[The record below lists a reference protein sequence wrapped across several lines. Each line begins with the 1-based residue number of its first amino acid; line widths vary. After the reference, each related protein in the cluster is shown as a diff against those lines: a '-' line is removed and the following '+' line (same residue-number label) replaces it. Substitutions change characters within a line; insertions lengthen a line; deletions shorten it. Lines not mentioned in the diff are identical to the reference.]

1 MPASSNPAPGASTG
15 PAPRDPPA
23 RWLLVALVLIALGA
37 WLNGSAT
44 ERALML
50 WGNGLGLLP
59 DPVWAGLTLLAF
71 GWSALILVSVAD
83 RGVQGSRAVL
93 LAFVLGGGLAQGLK
107 QLFAQP
113 RPGLVLPEGALHF
126 IGSPVLGSPAMPSGH
141 ALAALSIA
149 TLWVC
154 LLRQAGRSRGLQALA
169 WTFGA
174 AMACS
179 RIAVGAHWPS
189 DVLVGSG
196 LGLVVAT
203 LAWQWQGR
211 WLRRGLWM
219 SVWLPVTVELLA
231 ALAALTAREGYP
243 QVQALQWLL
252 AATALA
258 SAGHRLGSHWARRRD
273 SR

>member
-1 MPASSNPAPGASTG
+1 MPAPLNPAPSASTG
-15 PAPRDPPA
+15 PAPRDLPA
-23 RWLLVALVLIALGA
+23 SGLPVALMLIALGA
-37 WLNGSAT
+37 LLNGSAT

-71 GWSALILVSVAD
+71 GWSALILVTVAD
-83 RGVQGSRAVL
+83 RGVQGGRAVL
-93 LAFVLGGGLAQGLK
+93 LAFALGGGLAQVLK

-154 LLRQAGRSRGLQALA
+154 LLRQAGQPRWLQALA
-169 WTFGA
+169 WTLGA
-174 AMACS
+174 AMAFS

-196 LGLVVAT
+196 LGLAVGA
-203 LAWQWQGR
+203 LAWQIQER

-219 SVWLPVTVELLA
+219 SVWLPATVELLA
-231 ALAALTAREGYP
+231 ALAAFTAREGYP
-243 QVQALQWLL
+243 QAQALQWLL
-252 AATALA
+252 ALVALA
-258 SAGHRLGSHWARRRD
+258 SAGNRLGSHWARRRN